1 MTKKN
6 SVFALSIFIIGV
18 FMSAL
23 DNGIISS
30 ALSTIN
36 YSFHVNEVQGTWAI
50 TLYTLGMAIA
60 TPIIGKLADKFGR
73 RKLFLIEILIFAIG
87 SLLVA
92 LSPSFI
98 FFLGAR
104 LVQSIGGGGI
114 FIIASSHILATYP
127 KPQQG
132 ALLGALGAVN
142 GIASVVGPN
151 LGSLILNI
159 TGQWHWLFLINLP
172 IAVFILI
179 SGFIAIP
186 ETKAAAIK
194 GLDLKGLVFLTLG
207 IFSMM
212 LAITNLSSDQL
223 LASVLTPQVWGLFLL
238 SLAFFFGFTRI
249 EKGIRGN
256 VDPFLPYKLIKSPG
270 FLLTLFMGL
279 LSGALIAVFVFIPSF
294 VEQRYGISANNSGVW
309 MSGIGL
315 GSIVGAG
322 VGGMLVGKLGA
333 IKSIIVSG
341 TLSTIGFAMVAFLS
355 PTTLWFII
363 ASTVAG
369 IGFGMLM
376 GAPFSVLMSEIASQK
391 DNGVALGTLSVSRQ
405 IGLTI
410 APTIYATLIQTG
422 FSKLALKGGTASIE
436 SFYRGLQGL
445 AASTHKNQLLQ
456 NFYAIAQQ
464 AYQNMF
470 FLSVAASAI
479 ILLGGLYLQARHR
492 KLDEIA

>member
-6 SVFALSIFIIGV
+6 STFALIIFIIGV

-36 YSFHVNEVQGTWAI
+36 YSFHVNEVQGTWGI

-73 RKLFLIEILIFAIG
+73 RKLFLIEISIFAFG

-92 LSPSFI
+92 LSPNFV

-104 LVQSIGGGGI
+104 VVQSIGGGGI

-127 KPQQG
+127 KSQQG

-151 LGSLILNI
+151 LGSLILNL
-159 TGQWHWLFLINLP
+159 TGQWHWLFLVNLP
-172 IAVFILI
+172 IAVFIVI
-179 SGFIAIP
+179 AGFLTIP
-186 ETKAAAIK
+186 ETKASVIK
-194 GLDLKGLVFLTLG
+194 ALDYKGLVLLTFG
-207 IFSMM
+207 IFSIM
-212 LAITNLSSDQL
+212 LAITNLRSDAL
-223 LASVLTPQVWGLFLL
+223 LASLLTPQVWGLLL
-238 SLAFFFGFTRI
+238 LGAVFFFSFMRV
-249 EKGIRGN
+249 EKGVRAD
-256 VDPFLPYKLIKSPG
+256 VDPFLPYQLIKSPG

-315 GSIVGAG
+315 GSIVGAA
-322 VGGMLVGKLGA
+322 VGGMLVSKLGA
-333 IKSIIVSG
+333 TKSIIISG
-341 TLSTIGFAMVAFLS
+341 TLSTIGFGLVAFLS
-355 PTTLWFII
+355 PSTLWFII

-376 GAPFSVLMSEIASQK
+376 GAPFSVLMSEIASKK

-405 IGLTI
+405 IGLTV
-410 APTIYATLIQTG
+410 APTIYATLIQSG
-422 FSKLALKGGTASIE
+422 FSKLAVAGGTASIE
-436 SFYRGLQGL
+436 SFYRNIQGL
-445 AASTHKNQLLQ
+445 ADSAHRSQLLA
-456 NFYAIAQQ
+456 NFYAVAQQ

-470 FLSVAASAI
+470 VLAVAASAI
-479 ILLGGLYLQARHR
+479 ILLGGLYLHQKHLQPSA
-492 KLDEIA
+492 D